1 VIPDDNFMSVNYA
14 AQVIEM
20 SGAGDFDNVELEK
33 KLKGKN
39 IEIHPYISDTKEG
52 FRGNSTPKDIETLLQ
67 MVYLYFKGPRKDTT
81 AFKAF
86 MSQTENQIK
95 FMKSSPMMSFY
106 DTLFKSAYPG
116 YKRIVIFPTPEQ
128 LKQVNL
134 NMLYKI
140 YVAMFASAKEFKF
153 FLTGNFS
160 IDTIT
165 PLVTKYFGSLPS
177 LNRPEAWVDVSPK
190 FPKGVVNNTLYK
202 GTDPQGM
209 VGIVMSEPFD
219 YNPKNLLELDM
230 LKEIISIKL
239 IEVIREKMSGV
250 YSPHIMID
258 PEHYPKSKFQFMVMF
273 GCSPKAANKL
283 TKAVFGEI
291 KKIRTKGPTEIDLN
305 KAKETLI
312 RTRETDLEKNEFW
325 LGKIESV
332 YYDGTDPATILNFK
346 DRVKAVTIE
355 DLKLAANTYL
365 LPKHYVRVVLKPEK
379 K

>member
-1 VIPDDNFMSVNYA
+1 
-14 AQVIEM
+14 
-20 SGAGDFDNVELEK
+20 
-33 KLKGKN
+33 
-39 IEIHPYISDTKEG
+39 
-52 FRGNSTPKDIETLLQ
+52 
-67 MVYLYFKGPRKDTT
+67 
-81 AFKAF
+81 
-86 MSQTENQIK
+86 
-95 FMKSSPMMSFY
+95 MKSSPMMSFY

-116 YKRIVIFPTPEQ
+116 YKRLVIFPTPQQ
-128 LKQVNL
+128 LQQVNL
-134 NMLYKI
+134 NKLYKI
-140 YVAMFASAKEFKF
+140 YISRFANAREFKF

-160 IDTIT
+160 IDTII

-177 LNRPEAWVDVSPK
+177 LNRQEAWVDVSPK

-219 YNPKNLLELDM
+219 YNPKNLLELNM

-250 YSPHIMID
+250 YSPQVMIN

-273 GCSPKAANKL
+273 GCSPKAADKL
-283 TKAVFGEI
+283 TNAVFSEV
-291 KKIRTKGPTEIDLN
+291 KKIRANGPTETDLN

-346 DRVKAVTIE
+346 DRVNAITIA